1 MAQLREELKSEEAKQ
16 QRINE
21 AIRQKQPESVKLTD
35 RIRRNE
41 CVFVLESRIE
51 RGFGSATQPSRVCAA
66 SNRRSRRRTALW
78 RRICAA

>member
-41 CVFVLESRIE
+41 CAVCIGIEGIE

-66 SNRRSRRRTALW
+66 NKRP
-78 RRICAA
+78 